1 MLWRRVLKGF
11 FNCCFQ
17 CFHLVFA
24 VRLQC
29 SSPQTQ
35 PLPEPQSRQE
45 MPAGAAL
52 PSPSPPSLQ
61 SQKPSILENAEN
73 VGNAG
78 GVAGDVRVPAPDK
91 DSGSVVLPAED
102 SAIAK
107 VVEDLLLDLLF
118 EDGSGD

>member
-1 MLWRRVLKGF
+1 
-11 FNCCFQ
+11 
-17 CFHLVFA
+17 
-24 VRLQC
+24 
-29 SSPQTQ
+29 
-35 PLPEPQSRQE
+35 

-78 GVAGDVRVPAPDK
+78 GVAGDERVPAPDK

>member
-1 MLWRRVLKGF
+1 MYV
-11 FNCCFQ
+11 FNAPS
-17 CFHLVFA
+17 HK
-24 VRLQC
+24 RN
-29 SSPQTQ
+29 
-35 PLPEPQSRQE
+35 
-45 MPAGAAL
+45 
-52 PSPSPPSLQ
+52 PSPSRNLVKKCLLVRRYLPLRRLHFNR
-61 SQKPSILENAEN
+61 QKPSILENAEN